1 MVSYSTFS
9 QAFHLARGCETESEY
24 IQACTDAGLEAKEDI
39 LKEIFAIEK
48 LDLRERRERILHIS
62 RAEMHRRYQIP
73 LRTLEDWEAG
83 KYKPADY
90 VEALIAY
97 TMFSINL
104 KKIKR
109 KEPQKR

>member
-24 IQACTDAGLEAKEDI
+24 IQACTNAGLETGEDI
-39 LKEIFAIEK
+39 LKRIYVIAK
-48 LDLRERRERILHIS
+48 MSWRERREKILGIS
-62 RAEMHRRYQIP
+62 RAEMHRQYGIP

-90 VEALIAY
+90 VETLIAY
-97 TMFSINL
+97 TLL
-104 KKIKR
+104 KK
-109 KEPQKR
+109 

>member
-9 QAFHLARGCETESEY
+9 QVFHLARGCETESEY
-24 IQACTDAGLEAKEDI
+24 IQACTDAGLEAEKDI
-39 LKEIFAIEK
+39 LKRIYAIAK
-48 LDLRERRERILHIS
+48 MSWRERREKILGFS

-90 VEALIAY
+90 IETLLAY
-97 TMFSINL
+97 TL
-104 KKIKR
+104 L
-109 KEPQKR
+109 